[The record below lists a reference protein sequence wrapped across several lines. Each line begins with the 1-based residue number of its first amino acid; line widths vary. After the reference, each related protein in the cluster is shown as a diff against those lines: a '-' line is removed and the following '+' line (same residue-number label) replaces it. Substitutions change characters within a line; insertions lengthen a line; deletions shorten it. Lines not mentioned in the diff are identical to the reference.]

1 MATGFNFYI
10 STFFDIFEKPLRL
23 SPELLGSEACLFLK
37 QAGEVLGVLEAEGV
51 GYLADGVGGRGE
63 AVAGLGDEVLLD
75 ELLGA
80 VACLGFH

>member
-1 MATGFNFYI
+1 MNV
-10 STFFDIFEKPLRL
+10 LRL
-23 SPELLGSEACLFLK
+23 SPELLRGQACLFLK

-51 GYLADGVGGRGE
+51 GYLADSVGGSGE

-80 VACLGFH
+80 VARLGFH